1 MSQPGKLCQSDLLPA
16 GASLTM
22 GLAGALGG
30 QTETIK
36 RGLRDLQGTS
46 RVSAMDTPPHLQS
59 PREPAFVHL
68 LEVGVTGSRLMRH
81 YTRDQFLASLAQYG
95 LPPRDLRLLLK
106 PPEAVTYSG
115 DRAKFP
121 TLLVRPASKC
131 FIFHMEHLKLLC
143 FADRCLVF
151 NPQDKA
157 TERFM
162 ADVTRAQSFHNTVDF
177 EHMVLEIAFES
188 VINKFRRHIKIKK
201 PALEMLLQQIELN
214 PETSGLKRLLA
225 VKKSLLDFE
234 QRVEHARKVVQHL
247 LEDDEDMSALLMTSP
262 HLDRAGR
269 EQVKLLMEAHEADLD
284 EIETET
290 KVFTDMIEDT
300 DQFISAHLDSVR
312 NEIIKLS
319 LYLEIG
325 ALVMSSGAVVSGI
338 FGMNLTNKLEEHSY
352 AFLLVCFGILLMMSA
367 FFTFFYRRYYQ
378 LRVDT
383 RSAHSFTLLKSFL
396 MYVDDLEFID
406 ISRKSLGTLDFKTAV
421 EKITSLK
428 ISDYEAK
435 YLYTLFESS
444 TEGSIDIDEK
454 GNSKEALPISR

>member
-1 MSQPGKLCQSDLLPA
+1 MAPLAISGHLAKDTDMKRVIRELHGSCKVSPTASSIPGAHMESS
-16 GASLTM
+16 SL
-22 GLAGALGG
+22 
-30 QTETIK
+30 Q
-36 RGLRDLQGTS
+36 
-46 RVSAMDTPPHLQS
+46 
-59 PREPAFVHL
+59 L
-68 LEVGVTGSRLMRH
+68 LEVGMTGERVMRQYSREQLV
-81 YTRDQFLASLAQYG
+81 ASLAGYR
-95 LPPRDLRLLLK
+95 LSPRDQRLLLK
-106 PPEAVTYSG
+106 PPDTVTYSG

-121 TLLVRPASKC
+121 TILIRPLSKC

-143 FADRCLVF
+143 FKDRCLIF
-151 NPQDKA
+151 NPSEKA
-157 TERFM
+157 TQRFVGDISM
-162 ADVTRAQSFHNTVDF
+162 AQSSQIREDF
-177 EHMVLEIAFES
+177 EHLVLELALES
-188 VINKFRRHIKIKK
+188 VISKFRRHISIKK
-201 PALEMLLQQIELN
+201 PALEMLLQQIEQD

-234 QRVEHARKVVQHL
+234 RRVEQVTKVVHNL
-247 LEDDEDMSALLMTSP
+247 LLDDEDMRDLFLTKP
-262 HLDRAGR
+262 NLDREGR
-269 EQVKLLMEAHEADLD
+269 EQLKLLLEAHEADLD

-444 TEGSIDIDEK
+444 NEGAIDIDEK